1 MASLLTQIKVRKD
14 TYANIQNLVLA
25 QGEPGFA
32 YDTGDYAIG
41 DGSKKFKDICFKL
54 QDGVINNGT
63 STNNAIARFD
73 GATGR
78 IIKNSG
84 VTIDDSGNMV
94 LPTNAHIKLNT
105 YGTRFLT
112 LTGNSITADM
122 SAVSGGWAG
131 AFADV
136 KAPDGKTTTMLGW
149 YGGTSLTHIFM
160 GGTHSD
166 PAMKMTAAGLFTF
179 KNQVTL
185 NAAQG
190 TAPLAVTSTTRV
202 ANLNADLLDG
212 KHASEFQP
220 AGDYLTEES
229 DTLQTVTNRGA
240 TTTKSITVNTL
251 SISNTTATGHINFA
265 RGGWNYI
272 KAPNAGSII
281 AFITESSDTVA
292 ANATLA
298 IDSASIFPG
307 WTDGVKNIGA
317 SSYQWNNIYMK
328 GNIIKD
334 TYTLTLPSKTGTV
347 ALLSDLTG
355 GTITSV
361 VAGDGLTGG
370 GTSGE
375 VTLNVGAGT
384 GISVTADA
392 VALATYGTAGT
403 YGPTANAT
411 LAHKGTFTVP
421 KVVTDNY
428 GRVTAANITYT
439 LPEDKDTLNTAGS
452 TNDEAKLYLIG
463 AKSQVASVQTY
474 SDTEVYTEG
483 GELNATSVCIAEI
496 AQMKYDTTN
505 ECLRFVFA

>member
-1 MASLLTQIKVRKD
+1 VLT
-14 TYANIQNLVLA
+14 

-32 YDTGDYAIG
+32 YDTGDYAVG

-73 GATGR
+73 GTTGR

-84 VTIDDSGNMV
+84 VTIDNSDNMV
-94 LPTNAHIKLNT
+94 LPTNAYVKLNT

-112 LTGNSITADM
+112 LTGNSISADM
-122 SAVSGGWAG
+122 SNETGGWAG
-131 AFADV
+131 NFASV
-136 KAPDGKTTTMLGW
+136 KAPDGKITTMLGW

-160 GGTHSD
+160 GGTYSD

-190 TAPLAVTSTTRV
+190 TAPLAVTSTTQV

-240 TTTKSITVNTL
+240 TTTKGIAVDTL
-251 SISNTTATGHINFA
+251 SIGNTTATGHINFA

-272 KAPNAGSII
+272 KAPNTNSII
-281 AFITESSDTVA
+281 GFITGKSDALA
-292 ANATLA
+292 ANVTLA
-298 IDSASIFPG
+298 IDSTSIFPG
-307 WTDGVKNIGA
+307 WTDGAKDIGA
-317 SSYQWNNIYMK
+317 ASYQWNNVYMK

-361 VAGDGLTGG
+361 VAGNGLTGG

-403 YGPTANAT
+403 YGPTTNAT

-421 KVVTDNY
+421 KVVTDDY
-428 GRVTAANITYT
+428 GRVTAANIVYT

-452 TNDEAKLYLIG
+452 TNSNSKLFLIG
-463 AKSQVASVQTY
+463 ATSQAANPQTY
-474 SDTEVYTEG
+474 SDSEVYTTNG
-483 GELNATSVCIAEI
+483 TL
-496 AQMKYDTTN
+496 TTN
-505 ECLRFVFA
+505 KVQVGNGTATMQYDSVNQCIRFVIS